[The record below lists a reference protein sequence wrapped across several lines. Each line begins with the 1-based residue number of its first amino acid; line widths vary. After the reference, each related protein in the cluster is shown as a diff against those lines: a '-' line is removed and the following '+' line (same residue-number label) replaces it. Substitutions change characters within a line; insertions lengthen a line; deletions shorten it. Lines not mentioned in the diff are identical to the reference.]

1 MNELQVFQNTE
12 FGQIRTLAIENEPW
26 FVGKDVAD
34 VLGYTKLDAMYRIV
48 ESEDKTE
55 IDPQNIEIAGFP
67 RNGATLEEN
76 PNVRRL
82 ILINES
88 GLYSAIFNSK
98 LPIA

>member
-1 MNELQVFQNTE
+1 
-12 FGQIRTLAIENEPW
+12 
-26 FVGKDVAD
+26 
-34 VLGYTKLDAMYRIV
+34 MYRIV

-82 ILINES
+82 I
-88 GLYSAIFNSK
+88 SA
-98 LPIA
+98 